1 MVERVAYKIVLVS
14 VCLGMC
20 VLAQAQG
27 QLSDSRL
34 PGEPPPPY
42 MLQWGS
48 LGSGDGEFNYA
59 HDVALDA
66 AGNVYVVDANNGRI
80 QKFDSSGTYVSK
92 WGSFGNDAN
101 QFSTP
106 HGLGLD
112 ASGNIYVADTNN
124 HRIQKFDDSG
134 TFVSA
139 WGWGVDTGAGE
150 YEVCTAASVPCRA
163 GTTGTGNGQLDS
175 PTSVAVAVS
184 GNVYVADYLNDRIQV
199 FNSAGTYLAQWGSSG
214 TDDNQ
219 FNGPFDVALDAAGN
233 VYVVDLFNHRIQKFD
248 SSGTFLDK
256 WGSSGS
262 GDGQFSYPGGVTVD
276 GSGDVYVADKN
287 NHRIQRFDSSGVF
300 VAKWGTRGAGNG
312 QFEYPHRMA
321 VDAAGNVYVA
331 DTRNN
336 RVQKFGPVPSALV
349 FLDKWGTL
357 GGAAGQ
363 FNSPLRVAVDSSGNV
378 YVADGVNYRVQK
390 FDSSGTFVSTWGW
403 GVDTGASEFQVCTT
417 ADLPCRR
424 GLDGSGNGQFSLAYA
439 IAVDSSDNVYVTDLI
454 NYRVTKFS
462 SSGTYLTHW
471 GSNGTGASQFNQP
484 YDVAVDTSGNVHVAD
499 STNDRIQKFDSS
511 GNFISMFGWGVDDG
525 TTEFQICTSASVPC
539 QTGQQ
544 GFGDGQLTIPFGIAI
559 DSSDNIYVVD
569 TYNYRIQK
577 FNSSYTFL
585 RTWGWG
591 VDDGSTEFQV
601 CTSGCERGKTGAGDG
616 QFGGLT
622 ETADVDASGNLY
634 VADRSNNRIEKFD
647 SSGTFLTKW
656 GTLCDTSVS
665 GVDGCDGRLKGPQ
678 GVAVD
683 ASGSVYVADTNNK
696 RVVKYGPCSVAAVPG
711 SNTIGFA
718 GSTDNFNVD
727 AIVEACGWQATSND
741 AWVQVTAPPSYIG
754 DGTVDYSVDANPTGL
769 ARAGTIT
776 IADQTTGGAGTTF
789 TVNQDPAPC
798 TFGLTPTSAS
808 FAGVGGSDSVT
819 VTTLVGCAWTAVSND
834 GWITVDGGTPGSGS
848 GTVLYSVAA
857 NAGSAARSGSMT
869 IGGTS
874 FTVTQDPQIPDAP
887 SNLAAVATGSTKVK
901 LTWDDNAAN
910 EAEIRLERKL
920 GAGGTYAQILTLPPD
935 TTGTTDSPVQRS
947 TTYYYRVMACN
958 SVGCSAPSS
967 EVSVTTPSLGF
978 FIGEEL
984 QR

>member
-163 GTTGTGNGQLDS
+163 GTTGTGNGQFKNPWD
-175 PTSVAVAVS
+175 VAVGPS
-184 GNVYVADYLNDRIQV
+184 GNVYVADTQNHRIQV
-199 FNSAGTYLAQWGSSG
+199 FDSSGTYLSQWGEFGTGDGQFNSAARVAVAATGTVYVADHANNRVQKFDDSGTFLGKWGTFGTGDGQFNGGVGGMGVDASGNVYVADQGNNRVQKFDGSGTFLTKWGTFGSDNGQFKTPWSAAVDSSGNVYVTDWMNSRIQKFGPAFNELVFLDKWGANGSTQSQFSSPNGVAIDSSGNIYVADGTNNRIQKFNSGGAFVSMWGWGVDDGYSGLQVCTAADVPCQAGASGSGNGQLNFPYGVAVDSSDNVYVADFSNHRIQKFSSSGAYLAQWGSYGTGNDQFNSPFGVGIDGSDNVYVADSGNHRILKFNSSGVYQAQWGSSG
-214 TDDNQ
+214 TAENQ
-219 FNGPFDVALDAAGN
+219 FNSPADVAVDASGN
-233 VYVVDLFNHRIQKFD
+233 IYVADNWNHRVQKFN
-248 SSGTFLDK
+248 SSGTFVSMWGWGVDNGSSALQVCTTGCEA
-256 WGSSGS
+256 GSSGS
-262 GDGQFSYPGGVTVD
+262 GDGQFT
-276 GSGDVYVADKN
+276 
-287 NHRIQRFDSSGVF
+287 QVF
-300 VAKWGTRGAGNG
+300 G
-312 QFEYPHRMA
+312 
-321 VDAAGNVYVA
+321 
-331 DTRNN
+331 
-336 RVQKFGPVPSALV
+336 
-349 FLDKWGTL
+349 
-357 GGAAGQ
+357 
-363 FNSPLRVAVDSSGNV
+363 VAVGPSGNI
-378 YVADGVNYRVQK
+378 YVGEY
-390 FDSSGTFVSTWGW
+390 
-403 GVDTGASEFQVCTT
+403 
-417 ADLPCRR
+417 
-424 GLDGSGNGQFSLAYA
+424 GN
-439 IAVDSSDNVYVTDLI
+439 
-454 NYRVTKFS
+454 
-462 SSGTYLTHW
+462 H
-471 GSNGTGASQFNQP
+471 
-484 YDVAVDTSGNVHVAD
+484 
-499 STNDRIQKFDSS
+499 RIQKFDNS
-511 GNFISMFGWGVDDG
+511 GALLS
-525 TTEFQICTSASVPC
+525 
-539 QTGQQ
+539 
-544 GFGDGQLTIPFGIAI
+544 
-559 DSSDNIYVVD
+559 
-569 TYNYRIQK
+569 
-577 FNSSYTFL
+577 
-585 RTWGWG
+585 
-591 VDDGSTEFQV
+591 
-601 CTSGCERGKTGAGDG
+601 
-616 QFGGLT
+616 
-622 ETADVDASGNLY
+622 
-634 VADRSNNRIEKFD
+634 
-647 SSGTFLTKW
+647 KW
-656 GTLCDTSVS
+656 GSFCNTGSA
-665 GVDGCDGRLKGPQ
+665 GVDGCDGRFNSPTRA
-678 GVAVD
+678 AVD
-683 ASGSVYVADTNNK
+683 GSGNVYVNGYGNNRLQK
-696 RVVKYGPCSVAAVPG
+696 FGPCSFAAVPG
-711 SNTIGFA
+711 SDTSVFGGGADQF
-718 GSTDNFNVD
+718 DVD

-741 AWVQVTAPPSYIG
+741 AWIQVTAPPSYIG
-754 DGTVDYSVDANPTGL
+754 DETVDYSVDANPTGIG
-769 ARAGTIT
+769 RAGTIT
-776 IADQTTGGAGTTF
+776 VADQSTGGAGTTF
-789 TVNQDPAPC
+789 AVNQDPAPC
-798 TFGLTPTSAS
+798 TFGLSPTSAS
-808 FAGVGGSDSVT
+808 FAGSGGGDNVT

-834 GWITVDGGTPGSGS
+834 GWITVTGSTPGSGS

-958 SVGCSAPSS
+958 SVGCSTPSS